1 MHIISLSSCFF
12 LRYLTPKSSITK
24 EKLTGINLCLH
35 SLGVFQNCQYSC
47 GARFL
52 VRKSFAI
59 RLACGRPYINF
70 LISEYTCSF
79 FSIDTRFYCV
89 VISSGMI
96 LIGKRIY
103 SYRSMGVPGF
113 KKIDVAAYE
122 ERLWGWN
129 STVE

>member
-1 MHIISLSSCFF
+1 MF
-12 LRYLTPKSSITK
+12 LFLHRY
-24 EKLTGINLCLH
+24 E
-35 SLGVFQNCQYSC
+35 V
-47 GARFL
+47 
-52 VRKSFAI
+52 
-59 RLACGRPYINF
+59 
-70 LISEYTCSF
+70 
-79 FSIDTRFYCV
+79 YCV